1 MHPIYNAIS
10 DFMKDRSD
18 KNLTRHI
25 SALIPTNAREVIFEG
40 KTYVNFSG
48 NDYLGLRFHSE
59 LINAS
64 QEWAGKYGAGSG
76 ASRLVTGSFDLYD
89 TVERKIAK
97 WKNHEACLIMNSG
110 FQCNASVLPSLFD
123 KKTLGA
129 EPLIFADKLI
139 HASMHQGCKT
149 AGVKQIRFHHNDATH
164 LSTLMTQYKDDPR
177 PKFILTESV
186 FSMDGDIAPL
196 DTLYKLRDQHNAFLI
211 VDEAH
216 ACGVLGDNGK
226 GLADKADLAIGT
238 CGKALGSFGAYV
250 ACKQSIKDY
259 LINHCGGLIYSTA
272 LPPSTIGAINT
283 AIDLMPSLGNARE
296 HVLTLAENFRT
307 ELTNMGFDCGQ
318 SQTQIVPLILG
329 DADKTIQMAS
339 TLKENGL
346 WASAIRPPTVPQ
358 GSSRIRFAFSAAHR
372 QEDVTQLLNI
382 ISDTNQKAAA

>member
-1 MHPIYNAIS
+1 
-10 DFMKDRSD
+10 
-18 KNLTRHI
+18 
-25 SALIPTNAREVIFEG
+25 
-40 KTYVNFSG
+40 
-48 NDYLGLRFHSE
+48 
-59 LINAS
+59 
-64 QEWAGKYGAGSG
+64 
-76 ASRLVTGSFDLYD
+76 
-89 TVERKIAK
+89 
-97 WKNHEACLIMNSG
+97 
-110 FQCNASVLPSLFD
+110 
-123 KKTLGA
+123 
-129 EPLIFADKLI
+129 
-139 HASMHQGCKT
+139 MHQGCKS
-149 AGVKQIRFHHNDATH
+149 AGIKQIRFHHNDAAH
-164 LSTLMTQYKDDPR
+164 LSTLMDQYKDDPR

-196 DTLYKLRDQHNAFLI
+196 DALYKLRDQHNAFLI

-226 GLADKADLAIGT
+226 GLADKADLIIGT

-250 ACKQSIKDY
+250 VCTQPIKDY
-259 LINHCGGLIYSTA
+259 LVNHCGGLIYSTA
-272 LPPSTIGAINT
+272 LPPSTIGAINA
-283 AIDLMPSLGNARE
+283 AIDLMPSLDNARE
-296 HVLTLAENFRT
+296 HVLTLAKNFRA